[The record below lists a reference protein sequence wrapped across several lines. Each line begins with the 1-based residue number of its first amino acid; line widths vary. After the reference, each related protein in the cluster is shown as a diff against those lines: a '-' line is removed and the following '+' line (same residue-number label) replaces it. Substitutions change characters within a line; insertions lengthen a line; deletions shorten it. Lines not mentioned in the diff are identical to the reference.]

1 MDNVSRLV
9 SRVTAKGYRIQIRF
23 NPEEQGEEWE
33 VKLYPEMDDDAH
45 FYAYSSNLDHACKQL
60 LDEVQAEFG
69 AW

>member
-9 SRVTAKGYRIQIRF
+9 SRANIKRYRIQIRF
-23 NPEEQGEEWE
+23 DPEQQGEEWE
-33 VKLYPEMDDDAH
+33 VKLYPDMDDDAH
-45 FYAYSSNLDHACKQL
+45 FYAYSSDLNSACKQL